1 MLSGEESK
9 FFKTIDILRSLK
21 YNVFDILRCNVLLK
35 LKPLFDGEDGECPVE
50 TDIPQSNMDKYKGVG
65 EFITPVT
72 LRGKTVCRA
81 GIVTLS
87 YNLDYTVSHI
97 CDRCSAEF
105 TRRYNQDYTHILVRG
120 DEDNENLP
128 DDDEYVYC
136 SGETLDLGGL
146 AISDLLLSMP
156 TKILCREDCNGIC
169 PRCGKNLN
177 DGDCDCE
184 SDQ

>member
-1 MLSGEESK
+1 M
-9 FFKTIDILRSLK
+9 
-21 YNVFDILRCNVLLK
+21 LLK
-35 LKPLFDGEDGECPVE
+35 LKPLFDGEDGERPVE
-50 TDIPQSNMDKYKGVG
+50 IDIPQSDMDKYKGVG

-97 CDRCSAEF
+97 CDRCLAEF

-136 SGETLDLGGL
+136 SGETLDLNEL
-146 AISDLLLSMP
+146 AISDLLLSVP
-156 TKILCREDCNGIC
+156 TKILCREDCKGIC
-169 PRCGKNLN
+169 PTCGKNLN

>member
-1 MLSGEESK
+1 M
-9 FFKTIDILRSLK
+9 
-21 YNVFDILRCNVLLK
+21 LLK
-35 LKPLFDGEDGECPVE
+35 LKPLFFFFFGERPVE
-50 TDIPQSNMDKYKGVG
+50 TDIPKEDMVKYKGVG
-65 EFITPVT
+65 DFITPVT

-81 GIVTLS
+81 GVVTLS

-105 TRRYNQDYTHILVRG
+105 TRRYNSDYTHILVRG
-120 DEDNENLP
+120 DEDNEDLP

-136 SGETLDLGGL
+136 SGETLDLNEL

-156 TKILCREDCNGIC
+156 TKILCRDDCMGIC
-169 PRCGKNLN
+169 SVCGKNPN

-184 SDQ
+184 K